1 MALPFSSI
9 APARSPARRSA
20 APGAPAA
27 LDAPRSGFT
36 LIELLLVV
44 TIIGL
49 VAGISVGR
57 ISNLVTQNRVVR
69 ASTVI
74 RGDLETAFALAGRN
88 RQPMRIQWV
97 SGPMELAVTDRS
109 GTVSYRRTTLAGD
122 AYRLAPGQVTVS
134 SPLVEVF
141 PNGLASDTLSIRI
154 SVTRGT
160 TTFSR
165 RVRMTRA
172 GLVQVL

>member
-1 MALPFSSI
+1 MALPLSMPESVALQPPRHVAI
-9 APARSPARRSA
+9 RVRR
-20 APGAPAA
+20 G
-27 LDAPRSGFT
+27 GFT
-36 LIELLLVV
+36 LIELLVV
-44 TIIGL
+44 MTIVGL
-49 VAGISVGR
+49 MAGISVGR
-57 ISNLVTQNRVVR
+57 IGNLVTQNRVMR
-69 ASTVI
+69 AATAI

-97 SGPMELAVTDRS
+97 SGQMSLAVTDRS
-109 GTVSYRRTTLAGD
+109 GTVSYRRTSLAGD
-122 AYRLAPGQVTVS
+122 AYRLGADQVSVS
-134 SPLVEVF
+134 SSLVEVF
-141 PNGLASDTLSIRI
+141 PNGLATDTLSVRI